1 MCVLFRKKILMKN
14 ISFKLDFFCILYKL
28 LVFILCS
35 NIYGESIKGFIF
47 INEKKYDFVMIS
59 FMYMYL
65 NFIGYVMI
73 FICVYVSNRCFNVYR
88 LCFLVIKFRIIVS
101 VYWVFY
107 CI

>member
-47 INEKKYDFVMIS
+47 INEKKI
-59 FMYMYL
+59 
-65 NFIGYVMI
+65 
-73 FICVYVSNRCFNVYR
+73 
-88 LCFLVIKFRIIVS
+88 
-101 VYWVFY
+101 
-107 CI
+107 